1 MKITWRE
8 CPRRSSP
15 PSEPSI
21 ESVVV
26 AVVEPAMVAAGAFAA
41 RDTGFLRTPGWPTRK
56 LIWANW
62 GAPERS
68 NRKRDRCSV
77 QAAAELG
84 FYGKWDQP
92 WDPPFGVVTTS
103 KPHGN
108 HASCLGQQFCNK
120 VGICVVPACTCAQK
134 KFGY

>member
-1 MKITWRE
+1 
-8 CPRRSSP
+8 
-15 PSEPSI
+15 
-21 ESVVV
+21 
-26 AVVEPAMVAAGAFAA
+26 MVAAGAFAA

-84 FYGKWDQP
+84 ILLEMG
-92 WDPPFGVVTTS
+92 PPLPPPPSVLWSAFVISDHLYAEYVIS
-103 KPHGN
+103 II
-108 HASCLGQQFCNK
+108 QD
-120 VGICVVPACTCAQK
+120 
-134 KFGY
+134 

>member
-1 MKITWRE
+1 MSLSQ
-8 CPRRSSP
+8 PL
-15 PSEPSI
+15 I

-84 FYGKWDQP
+84 ILPEMGP
-92 WDPPFGVVTTS
+92 TLGPPLSVLCS
-103 KPHGN
+103 
-108 HASCLGQQFCNK
+108 S
-120 VGICVVPACTCAQK
+120 
-134 KFGY
+134 

>member
-1 MKITWRE
+1 
-8 CPRRSSP
+8 
-15 PSEPSI
+15 
-21 ESVVV
+21 
-26 AVVEPAMVAAGAFAA
+26 MVAAGAFAA

-84 FYGKWDQP
+84 FLPEMGPTLGPPLSVLCGPGSGKITG
-92 WDPPFGVVTTS
+92 F
-103 KPHGN
+103 
-108 HASCLGQQFCNK
+108 AYF
-120 VGICVVPACTCAQK
+120 
-134 KFGY
+134 